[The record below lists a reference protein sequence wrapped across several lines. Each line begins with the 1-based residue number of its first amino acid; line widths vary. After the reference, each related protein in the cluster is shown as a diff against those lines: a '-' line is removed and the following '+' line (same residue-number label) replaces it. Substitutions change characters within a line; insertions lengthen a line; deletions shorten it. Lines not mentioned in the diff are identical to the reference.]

1 MKLRLTMVAAATLL
15 AASAMATTI
24 TTGSKKGSYYKIGA
38 KLSTIVPMKV
48 QKSKGSSQNLVRV
61 SKGEADFGIVQKDD
75 YKRFMDKNP
84 EAPIELIGDLK
95 MECLY
100 VVASATS
107 KVKADADLQKDG
119 VKVAIGKKGAG
130 TQATWAYMKTLESG
144 FKKATGIPKGGLRA
158 LAGITSGTYDAA
170 LFMQTPATTNK
181 LVKTVLANK
190 DLKFVPVTDWDLND
204 KLPSGQPVYTHEKI
218 DLASGFLNDTEL
230 KTICTTASVISNTD
244 ADEDTIDEVIDVLL
258 NSKNFLL
265 SN

>member
-1 MKLRLTMVAAATLL
+1 MKLKLAVIAALAVSSL
-15 AASAMATTI
+15 AASTI
-24 TTGSKKGSYYKIGA
+24 TTGSKSGSYYKIGA
-38 KLSTIVPMKV
+38 KLSTIVPMTV
-48 QKSKGSSQNLVRV
+48 QKSKGSTQNLDRV

-84 EAPIELIGDLK
+84 GAPIELIGDLK

-100 VVASATS
+100 VVSSTTS
-107 KVKADADLQKDG
+107 KVEADTDMQKDG

-130 TQATWAYMKTLESG
+130 TQATWAYMKSLESG

-158 LAGITSGTYDAA
+158 LAGLTSGTYDAA

-181 LVKTVLANK
+181 LVKTVLANEA
-190 DLKFVPVTDWDLND
+190 LRFVPVTDWDLND

-230 KTICTTASVISNTD
+230 KTICTTASVITNTE